1 MSLQDQEPG
10 VVNYDP
16 SRLTH
21 QRSIHTLPIGIELL
35 LVYNFTANE
44 DDIGRCPGTAFTD
57 RRDSTVHDHAE
68 IFIAI
73 CSVFAGLDIC
83 ITVEPLDRLL
93 KWRELGYH
101 NALHALILV
110 GVEHLGWTIRDEHI
124 DILGVD
130 RRRLLPVTLESGTVV
145 HRLADIN
152 KIARHSIRLL
162 NSLAS
167 GSAPRSRCPSQRV
180 NTVFPVVWPAIIEPI
195 ASRASAI
202 GITTPTSGWMPAV
215 TMKLIMAFIS
225 SSVPMMVPRMLI
237 CSTNMR
243 SRSVSATP
251 PVVMPFTTR
260 VPPRFNDRRLCAQVT
275 APTLSTTAST
285 RRGSSSLVAK
295 TASAPSRNAIF
306 RPSSFRV
313 VTHTLN
319 PAARPIWMS
328 AVAMP
333 PLAP

>member
-1 MSLQDQEPG
+1 MVKPAAGHRPLAYSSPEAVQTTG
-10 VVNYDP
+10 TV
-16 SRLTH
+16 
-21 QRSIHTLPIGIELL
+21 
-35 LVYNFTANE
+35 A
-44 DDIGRCPGTAFTD
+44 DIGRCPGTAFTD

-83 ITVEPLDRLL
+83 VTVEPLDRLL

-215 TMKLIMAFIS
+215 TMKLIVAFIS

-251 PVVMPFTTR
+251 PVDAFSPSGYPPGVLYYPKRDAR
-260 VPPRFNDRRLCAQVT
+260 VRDGLPSATLRRLRAERATCGSPLTDAPPEISWSSCA
-275 APTLSTTAST
+275 
-285 RRGSSSLVAK
+285 
-295 TASAPSRNAIF
+295 
-306 RPSSFRV
+306 
-313 VTHTLN
+313 
-319 PAARPIWMS
+319 
-328 AVAMP
+328 
-333 PLAP
+333 